1 MSKELAV
8 LVEPEQGIS
17 ASEIAGLFDPAS
29 KDSLTARER
38 TLLTGLLSRE
48 GSIDTAI
55 PDSISQAEL
64 WETLSVCCG
73 VFEKLR
79 RASSHLKLLI
89 GRALV
94 LLKDSPAIYESR
106 GFKSFDDFMTLEN
119 GLPGI
124 TGISRSEL
132 YKAKTVAEKLPT
144 LGLEE
149 ARAMG
154 FTKLVL
160 IAQVT
165 TESAPDFQEWV
176 TQATEG
182 TIPQLKEKMY
192 RSDKQIPQGSVDWE
206 VVQFTVT
213 VEQKQQIDAF
223 MVDPDM
229 IAYTGN
235 RNPGFILS
243 RMIEE
248 CEAEWRLQAQ
258 AMTALDK

>member
-1 MSKELAV
+1 MSKEVVV
-8 LVEPEQGIS
+8 LSESDGEVS
-17 ASEIAGLFDPAS
+17 ASEIAGLFDPTS
-29 KDSLTARER
+29 KDSLTERER
-38 TLLTGLLSRE
+38 TVLTGLLSRE
-48 GSIDTAI
+48 GNIDVVI
-55 PDSISQAEL
+55 PDSISQSEL

-73 VFEKLR
+73 VFYRMR
-79 RASSHLKLLI
+79 RAASHLKLLI

-94 LLKDSPAIYESR
+94 LLKDTPAIYKSR
-106 GFKSFDDFMTLEN
+106 GFNSFDDFMTKEN

-144 LGLEE
+144 IGLSEV
-149 ARAMG
+149 RAMG
-154 FTKLVL
+154 FTKLAL
-160 IAQVT
+160 LAEAT
-165 TESAPDFQEWV
+165 TEAAPDFQEWV

-192 RSDKQIPQGSVDWE
+192 RSDKQIPEGSVDWE

-213 VEQKQQIDAF
+213 VEQKQLIDAF

-229 IAYTGN
+229 IAYCCN
-235 RNPGFILS
+235 NNPGFILT

-258 AMTALDK
+258 GAAVVG